1 MRLVRHWQHHPIS
14 LAPVSKLRLERS
26 DATAAGA
33 SSSGSNCRFVTPVV
47 LSKVQHFLESS
58 NAAAPSGIPSYTSPI
73 TAAEGHATGRSSC
86 ICCAASIPSF
96 QFAFKYADLC
106 AIAVEK
112 VSAGLQLIAMLST
125 K

>member
-14 LAPVSKLRLERS
+14 LPPVSKLRLERS
-26 DATAAGA
+26 SATAAGA
-33 SSSGSNCRFVTPVV
+33 SSSGSNRRFVTPVV

-58 NAAAPSGIPSYTSPI
+58 NAAAPSGIPSNSSPI
-73 TAAEGHATGRSSC
+73 TAAKGHATGRSTHMY
-86 ICCAASIPSF
+86 CAPSIPQSD
-96 QFAFKYADLC
+96 FAFKCADLC

-112 VSAGLQLIAMLST
+112 VSAGLQLVAMLSA